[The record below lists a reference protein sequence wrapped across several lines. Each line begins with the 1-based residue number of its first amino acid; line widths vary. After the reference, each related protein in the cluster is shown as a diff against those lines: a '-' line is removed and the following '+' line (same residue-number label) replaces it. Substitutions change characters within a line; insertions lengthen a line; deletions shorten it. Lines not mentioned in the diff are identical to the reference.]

1 MHLLQTEPFLLKN
14 NTALRKE
21 DISEYVSEIESL
33 KEKINPDDFL
43 KVKFVDNMYLF
54 AYCDENSDVKALAE
68 KYSAMTSLN
77 TQYSGRKIYFFP
89 PPADKGK
96 AVKKFAE
103 SYNFDFIVSAGDSPI
118 DFPMLEI
125 SGISIVPYEISEKIK
140 NPNIKICPD
149 NMIFSDFILE
159 SVLSL

>member
-1 MHLLQTEPFLLKN
+1 
-14 NTALRKE
+14 
-21 DISEYVSEIESL
+21 
-33 KEKINPDDFL
+33 
-43 KVKFVDNMYLF
+43 
-54 AYCDENSDVKALAE
+54 
-68 KYSAMTSLN
+68 MTSLN

-96 AVKKFAE
+96 AVRKFAE
-103 SYNFDFIVSAGDSPI
+103 NYNFDFIVSAGDSSI

-125 SGISIVPYEISEKIK
+125 ADISIVPCEISEKIK